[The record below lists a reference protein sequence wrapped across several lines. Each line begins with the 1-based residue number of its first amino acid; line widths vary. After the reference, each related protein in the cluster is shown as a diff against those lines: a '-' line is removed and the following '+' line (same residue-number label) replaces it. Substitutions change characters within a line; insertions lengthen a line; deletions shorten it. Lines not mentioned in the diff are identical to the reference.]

1 MRYLGRDAVAGA
13 ARPSDLIDGLERALL
28 DGLDPSADPD
38 RLAVPTIS
46 GQLLV
51 MPSASADAVGV
62 KVAGVVPGNP
72 LRGLARV
79 TGMYVLLDGATLLP
93 RAVLDGAALTAVRT
107 AAVSGLAIR
116 HLGPSRM
123 DRAVIIG
130 TGPQARSHLHMLRQ
144 AAHAGEYVIVGR
156 SAGAAEPLVR
166 ECRAGGMAAR
176 AGALP
181 RDLPDADLVV
191 CCTTAAAPLFT
202 AGQIGGD
209 CLVVAIGSHEPHVRE
224 FGDDVLAGAT
234 IVVETRAA
242 ACREAGEIV
251 QALARRAIDRAD
263 LIDIAEL
270 VRGAGR
276 RSGRRVFKSVGMA
289 WEDLI
294 VARTL
299 TESGTADWEYS

>member
-1 MRYLGRDAVAGA
+1 
-13 ARPSDLIDGLERALL
+13 
-28 DGLDPSADPD
+28 
-38 RLAVPTIS
+38 
-46 GQLLV
+46 
-51 MPSASADAVGV
+51 MPSASAHAAGV
-62 KVAGVVPGNP
+62 KVAGVAPGNP
-72 LRGLARV
+72 RRGLPRI

-116 HLGPSRM
+116 HLGPSRA
-123 DRAVIIG
+123 DRAVVIG

-144 AAHAGEYVIVGR
+144 AAHVAEYVIVGR

-166 ECRAGGMAAR
+166 ECRARGMAAR
-176 AGALP
+176 AGALAD
-181 RDLPDADLVV
+181 DLPDADLVV

-202 AGQIGGD
+202 AGQIGRD

-234 IVVETRAA
+234 VVVETRAA
-242 ACREAGEIV
+242 ACREAGEVV
-251 QALARRAIDRAD
+251 QALARHAITPGD
-263 LIDIAEL
+263 LIDVAEL
-270 VRGAGR
+270 VRGTGD

-294 VARTL
+294 VAETL
-299 TESGTADWEYS
+299 TGRGTAERERS